1 MLLLASSHVEVLSM
15 FSVLKRLA
23 SWPLLL
29 GALSVS
35 GPLTLLFQLR
45 VPDQLSRAMDYTGE
59 PSVFALDAH
68 PYSPQATYELL
79 AAYGEVG
86 RRATIVMHL
95 LFDTLYPVS
104 YTLFFSLFFTLL
116 SRSPAPV
123 PRLWRWAGLLPWVAG
138 GADLLEN
145 TGIITMAL
153 AYPSRRRSLAQLT
166 SVATGLKWGFV
177 LSSLLLWLA
186 GVLLWSLQ
194 RLKRPT
200 STPSRGW

>member
-45 VPDQLSRAMDYTGE
+45 VPDQLSRAMGYTGE

-79 AAYGEVG
+79 AAYGEAG

-104 YTLFFSLFFTLL
+104 Y
-116 SRSPAPV
+116 
-123 PRLWRWAGLLPWVAG
+123 
-138 GADLLEN
+138 
-145 TGIITMAL
+145 GIITMAL